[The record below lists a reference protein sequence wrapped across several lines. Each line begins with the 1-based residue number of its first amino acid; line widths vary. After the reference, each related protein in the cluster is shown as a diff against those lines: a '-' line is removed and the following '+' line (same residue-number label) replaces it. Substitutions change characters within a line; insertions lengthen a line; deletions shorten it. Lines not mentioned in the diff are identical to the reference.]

1 MGNEGRYEANSQAP
15 RPTRWGVVLVSDVH
29 DDDGASLRGPED
41 QLERSHVGLVLSPAL
56 QSAFRIRTSVLFD
69 RDYIQPDEG
78 RVRCISEVAEVV
90 LHRLSEASL
99 PGICD
104 HTSRDKGKG
113 RGNIWSTHVR

>member
-1 MGNEGRYEANSQAP
+1 MGNEGRYEAYSQAP
-15 RPTRWGVVLVSDVH
+15 RPMRWGAFHISYIH
-29 DDDGASLRGPED
+29 DDDGASLRGLED

-56 QSAFRIRTSVLFD
+56 DSAFRIRTSVLVD
-69 RDYIQPDEG
+69 SKDVQPDEG
-78 RVRCISEVAEVV
+78 SVRGITEVAEDS